1 MYEISVEIDRDEVV
15 ERVFRVLERE
25 VAFRRGRIKVLAR
38 GDKLRIVGYAADVTS
53 ARSLVNT
60 ILRVLYVVEGVKRL

>member
-1 MYEISVEIDRDEVV
+1 MYEISVEVDKDEVV
-15 ERVFRVLERE
+15 EKVFKALERE

-38 GDKLRIVGYAADVTS
+38 GNKLRIVGYAADVTS

-60 ILRVLYVVEGVKRL
+60 IFRVLYVVEGVRRL